1 MSTHTHGPEDPGT
14 DAPVAAAEPASSEAS
29 TPPVAPTPVSIPKT
43 LLWWGHGLLRVVVF
57 GYLMIYGWSK
67 LTLMQMG
74 GLDYSAALYAFGEK
88 SPMGLLWS
96 FVAYAPVFQFLS
108 GLVEVLA
115 GVLLIWRRTSWLG
128 GLLGSFAMGAV
139 LLLNLLYD
147 VPVKQLALFLLI
159 ACALILLPDLP
170 RLYAFVLGRATPPA
184 SIPRPV
190 PWPRVHAV
198 TRWIF
203 SSLAVL
209 IALSPLLVFQEM
221 APRSEE
227 TPLSGVHRV
236 VEDTAEPAALL
247 VEDGRWREVAFGR
260 YVLRE
265 ETRSMTLR
273 LANGVLHEG
282 RYRHIGDDEI
292 EVSLNPALEGDR
304 PLTQEAEETFVL
316 TWTVLD
322 DGRIHLVGEGLD
334 LVIESDP
341 ELRYLYDRGFSW
353 APGPPINR

>member
-1 MSTHTHGPEDPGT
+1 MSTHTHGPEGPEADPLS
-14 DAPVAAAEPASSEAS
+14 AAAEPATSGAFA
-29 TPPVAPTPVSIPKT
+29 PPVAPAPVSIPKT
-43 LLWWGHGLLRVVVF
+43 LLWWGHGLLRIVVF
-57 GYLMIYGWSK
+57 GHLLVYGWFK
-67 LTLMQMG
+67 LTLLQMG
-74 GLDYSAALYAFGEK
+74 PLDYSAALYAFGEK
-88 SPMGLLWS
+88 SPMGLLWA

-128 GLLGSFAMGAV
+128 GLLGTFAMGAV

-198 TRWIF
+198 TRWIV

-209 IALSPLLVFQEM
+209 IALIPFFPLREM
-221 APRSEE
+221 IPRHEE

-247 VEDGRWREVAFGR
+247 VEDERWQKVAFGQ

-265 ETRSMTLR
+265 ESRSMTLR
-273 LANGVLHEG
+273 LANGVLYEG
-282 RYRHIGDDEI
+282 RYRHVGDDEI
-292 EVSLNPALEGDR
+292 EVSLDAALEGDR
-304 PLTQEAEETFVL
+304 PLNQEAEETFVL

-322 DGRIHLVGEGLD
+322 DGRIHLVGEEVD

-353 APGPPINR
+353 APGPPVNR